1 MEIVKILGK
10 ITGQNIV
17 LILLFLLVSCLLE
30 KTSFI
35 IGDTASYVAFMLT
48 WPILL
53 LTFFF
58 SNAELFKWV
67 KNDYLWSLSSAIPSV
82 LLTTGT
88 VMYAVHNTCK
98 IPFYG

>member
-1 MEIVKILGK
+1 METVKILGK

-17 LILLFLLVSCLLE
+17 LILLFLLVACLLE
-30 KTSFI
+30 KAGLV

-48 WPILL
+48 WPIFLL
-53 LTFFF
+53 AFFF

-67 KNDYLWSLSSAIPSV
+67 KNDYLWSLSSAIPSA